1 MNKRPSPNNNNSN
14 RDLIRYASMGTQML
28 VSLGLGVFLG
38 LQADKW
44 LHTSPLFACILPLL
58 ILSGLFYKIY
68 RETSRKNKD
77 E

>member
-1 MNKRPSPNNNNSN
+1 MNRQQPPNNN
-14 RDLIRYASMGTQML
+14 RDLMRYASMGMQML
-28 VSLGLGVFLG
+28 VSLAIGVFGG
-38 LQADKW
+38 LQLDKW

-68 RETSRKNKD
+68 RETSGKKKD

>member
-1 MNKRPSPNNNNSN
+1 MNKRPPSNNDN
-14 RDLIRYASMGTQML
+14 RDLLRYASMGTQML
-28 VSLGLGVFLG
+28 VSLALGVFLG
-38 LQADKW
+38 LQGDKW
-44 LHTSPLFACILPLL
+44 LHTSPLLACILPLL